1 MPLPWGQY
9 IVLARLETKI
19 DKLAK
24 AVDKLQ
30 PSQGGG
36 DIGEINQKLE
46 KLLNFMQQ
54 EIQEM
59 TQLDDNIVALQQTV
73 AADTTVVQSAVSLIN
88 GIAQQIADAVAA
100 AMAAGATADELKSL
114 TDLGTS
120 IQGNTQ
126 QLADAVQANTPA
138 APPVGRRP

>member
-9 IVLARLETKI
+9 IVLARLESKI

-24 AVDKLQ
+24 AVDRLQ
-30 PSQGGG
+30 PAQGS
-36 DIGEINQKLE
+36 DVGEINQKLE
-46 KLLNFMQQ
+46 KLLQFAQQ
-54 EIQEM
+54 EMDEM

-138 APPVGRRP
+138 APPVGRCP